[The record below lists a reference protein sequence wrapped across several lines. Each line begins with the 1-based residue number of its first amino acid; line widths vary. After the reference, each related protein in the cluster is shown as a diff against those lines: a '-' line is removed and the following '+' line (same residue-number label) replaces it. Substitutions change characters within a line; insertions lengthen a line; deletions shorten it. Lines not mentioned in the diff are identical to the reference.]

1 MAEFTLPQN
10 SRVVAGKEHPR
21 PAGAT
26 RTKTFKVYRWDPDTG
41 DNPRVDT
48 YHVDMD
54 SCA

>member
-26 RTKTFKVYRWDPDTG
+26 RTKTFKVYRWDPDTMSTWTAA
-41 DNPRVDT
+41 RRWSWT
-48 YHVDMD
+48 R
-54 SCA
+54 